1 MCQPIRCRI
10 CGKTTWTGCGSHIEQ
25 VLGDVAPAD
34 RCQGHARGAG
44 NSTAK
49 RSWFGRRGA
58 KV

>member
-1 MCQPIRCRI
+1 MCQRVTCPTCQRP
-10 CGKTTWTGCGSHIEQ
+10 TYAGCGSHIEQ